1 MPETVFPISDSVI
14 AVLQSAAVLPAR
26 STDAFSPSVM
36 AAVTCVEQQYSLE
49 HSMLM
54 RCVGSLRNAWLAMGG
69 TLHSCDQL
77 PSAADHTHAAADAD
91 SDSPSDSPDVVGGS
105 VSRSERVQELESQIR
120 SLKAHIQDLEAQL
133 AATSSSLSQ
142 SSLHVADVQS
152 LNDQSIIAASG
163 GQDAEATVLKCS
175 AAVSRGIRRSD
186 PKFLRETFDRHKD
199 GTGSLCASNLTAA
212 LTEADAPVIPDC
224 DAAAAAA
231 IARFDGNSNGV
242 MEFGEFERAVSL
254 PDELQLYFQEKQQP
268 ALADALR
275 VLVGRGS
282 DQLLAVSRLPASDVR
297 AASAAVCASVAEQ
310 AAWLHEELQR
320 LFTAQFEIQAQME
333 ADAGKFNVVK
343 MACGGVEDFHSGL
356 TGRVGMPHLKFK
368 DAMRQEHCERA
379 GCNTQF
385 TTGNYKITTTPR
397 KEWLYI
403 AGDEAGQQEAC
414 ADMDHGRRIVR
425 ISELMKLK
433 LAIDAQLTEVEML
446 AIVLYT
452 GPMFQVSQLFVCA
465 LACCLRI
472 HHHFRAGVQLHF
484 AALSCRQ
491 VRAIRAGRQPLRDHH
506 FRARV
511 CRPEGVEMHSHA
523 RGHTALP
530 RVGRADRSA
539 GQVSPSGR
547 ARTQRI
553 FRLGNDEHFQRAR
566 RGSRLQ
572 RGETAAAEGDGD
584 GD

>member
-1 MPETVFPISDSVI
+1 MSTATAAPAAAATTEHAFASFAAISLKPLLQFITSECIACMPASGLNLVDFTLQLLAANKEQLYHLCGGSGSASAPLHSLPPAIDSSSRPTSQPPKDSGHVQEVGAHGVRGDA
-14 AVLQSAAVLPAR
+14 AVPAPPFQPSSAA
-26 STDAFSPSVM
+26 
-36 AAVTCVEQQYSLE
+36 
-49 HSMLM
+49 
-54 RCVGSLRNAWLAMGG
+54 
-69 TLHSCDQL
+69 
-77 PSAADHTHAAADAD
+77 
-91 SDSPSDSPDVVGGS
+91 SPSDAVVS
-105 VSRSERVQELESQIR
+105 
-120 SLKAHIQDLEAQL
+120 
-133 AATSSSLSQ
+133 
-142 SSLHVADVQS
+142 
-152 LNDQSIIAASG
+152 
-163 GQDAEATVLKCS
+163 KCS
-175 AAVSRGIRRSD
+175 SAVTRGLKRRD
-186 PKFLRETFDRHKD
+186 ATFLRQVFDRHKD

-452 GPMFQVSQLFVCA
+452 GPMFQVSQLFVCVR
-465 LACCLRI
+465 ACCLRI

-553 FRLGNDEHFQRAR
+553 FRLGNDEHFQRTR

-572 RGETAAAEGDGD
+572 RGEAAAAEGDGD